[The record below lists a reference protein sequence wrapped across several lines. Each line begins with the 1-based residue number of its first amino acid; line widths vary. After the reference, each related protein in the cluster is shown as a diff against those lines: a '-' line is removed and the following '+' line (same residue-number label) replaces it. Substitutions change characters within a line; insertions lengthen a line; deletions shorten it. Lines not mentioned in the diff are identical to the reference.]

1 MTLFCRFN
9 VRVGILITCGM
20 HCIVS
25 LRGQVWVH
33 KTSLTPTF
41 VTEVSVPSKKRE
53 HSCICELGVSILPF
67 SAIFLL
73 DIGTVVTVWYF
84 CFSFYD

>member
-1 MTLFCRFN
+1 M
-9 VRVGILITCGM
+9 RVGILITCGM

-53 HSCICELGVSILPF
+53 HSCICELGVSILLQEF
-67 SAIFLL
+67 
-73 DIGTVVTVWYF
+73 GTFPTVWYF
-84 CFSFYD
+84 LFFILLQVN